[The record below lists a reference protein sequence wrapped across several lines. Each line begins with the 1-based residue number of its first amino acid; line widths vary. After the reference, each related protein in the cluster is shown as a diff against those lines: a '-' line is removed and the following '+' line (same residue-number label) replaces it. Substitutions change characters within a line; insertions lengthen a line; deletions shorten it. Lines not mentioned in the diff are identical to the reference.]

1 MTQEENWEKV
11 DDYLSRR
18 LAPSDDVL
26 DLALRSAAEAGLPA
40 INVSPGQGKLLNL
53 LVRMCGARRIL
64 EVGTLAGYSTIW
76 MARALAPGGSL
87 VTLELDARHAQIACQ
102 NLESAGL
109 GDIVEVRVGK
119 AVDTLDSLI
128 ESGAEPFDFIFL
140 DADKENN
147 AAYLERSLALS
158 HQGTVI
164 VGDNVVRR
172 GRVADITDTESDVL
186 GVRAFLDL
194 MSGHPRLDST
204 AIQTV
209 GCKGWDGFSISVV
222 KA

>member
-18 LAPSDDVL
+18 LAPSDDML

-40 INVSPGQGKLLNL
+40 INVSPSQGKLLGL
-53 LVRMCGARRIL
+53 LVRMCGAKRIL

-76 MARALAPGGSL
+76 MARALPPGGRL
-87 VTLELDARHAQIACQ
+87 VTLELDPRHAQIARQ
-102 NLESAGL
+102 NIESAGL
-109 GDIVEVRVGK
+109 GDSVEILVGE
-119 AVDTLDSLI
+119 AVGALDGLI
-128 ESGAEPFDFIFL
+128 DSGTEPFDFIFL

-158 HQGTVI
+158 HPGTVI

-172 GRVADITDTESDVL
+172 GRVADSSDSEKDVL

-194 MSGHPRLDST
+194 MSKHPRLDST

-209 GCKGWDGFSISVV
+209 GCKGWDGFSLSVV
-222 KA
+222 LP

>member
-26 DLALRSAAEAGLPA
+26 DLALRSAAEAGFPA